1 MAPATRGQRLQSIAG
16 KKEIKGLLK
25 RRQVWSDAI
34 HKVKKNCVND
44 AHLNWS
50 NGELKE
56 RITRIEEAS
65 ACLNKIHMEIM
76 CDFEEEKP
84 ENFGKE
90 DDGRR
95 II

>member
-1 MAPATRGQRLQSIAG
+1 MHIW
-16 KKEIKGLLK
+16 I
-25 RRQVWSDAI
+25 
-34 HKVKKNCVND
+34 
-44 AHLNWS
+44 
-50 NGELKE
+50 GELKE

-95 II
+95 IIWSALCMATWSQVTSRHQS